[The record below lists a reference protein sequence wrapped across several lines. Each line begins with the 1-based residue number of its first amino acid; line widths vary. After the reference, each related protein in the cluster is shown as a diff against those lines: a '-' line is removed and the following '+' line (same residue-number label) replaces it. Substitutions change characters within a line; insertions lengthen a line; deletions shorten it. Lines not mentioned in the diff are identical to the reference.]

1 MQQASKE
8 AGVLVFRVDLE
19 YIQPTIMAVAGLL
32 AGRYSDAG
40 ADDTA
45 AAAGRKYM
53 HRSLRKV

>member
-32 AGRYSDAG
+32 AGRYSRRRRRRHGGGSRPEIYAQI
-40 ADDTA
+40 TT
-45 AAAGRKYM
+45 
-53 HRSLRKV
+53 